1 MTGRRMPA
9 ADRGA
14 GSGAGSGSGDPVEF
28 LVSGAQD
35 VPRARRLV
43 RDVLTVRSLAS
54 VVDDAELCASELIGN
69 GLLHAGPPVRLVLAT
84 TGRQVRIE
92 VHDAS
97 RAQPRPVLGG
107 AESMTGRGL
116 GLIGMLSSRLR
127 VDVTAAGKIVWCEL
141 DGDQPQRLEEIID
154 LDMLLNE
161 WTPETPSQ
169 TVRQVRYPV
178 VLTDVPT
185 ELLLRTKEHTDA
197 VVRELALLR
206 SSEHEAPPGSKRLWD
221 LIDTVVRRFA
231 GPREEIR
238 AQALA
243 ARQRAAERCTLRLEL
258 SAAEADAAEDYLNGL
273 AEADAFSLAA
283 RLLTVVS
290 RPEFRVLRT
299 WYVETLVAQVRAS
312 ASGAPA
318 PAGQSFEE
326 RLIEELRA
334 VTVRREHHERS
345 ARLQRLG
352 ARLVG
357 AVTTEAVTSVVLEE
371 GVQALRALGGGLLLP
386 TGGAHLR
393 LAGTVGYPAE
403 LVERLRGESSDAD
416 LPAAVALRSGEPVWV
431 ESPIER
437 DLRFPTLTGLES
449 EARSWCALPLIVE
462 NRILGALRFS
472 FRDQRLFG
480 PDERDLS
487 LALAALS
494 AQAIDRARLYE
505 HEAMHPIP
513 EPRSGGQG
521 HDRVSSPPR
530 NWYDAFRLPGGALAI
545 AAVDLR
551 RGDPASDVDVLRLRH
566 RLESAIQLDV
576 AAPRVL
582 DHLAAGLPTGREVDC
597 LLLELEAGTGR
608 LTWASAGHPPP
619 FIVPTSRGRLV
630 SSRGRQLV
638 ATGPA
643 LSARGGRWR
652 SRTTRLRSTEVLV
665 IASPGMLDGHGAG
678 PPFGRAGVLAALD
691 GLPVDRLAALP
702 EACLA
707 AVRAHVG
714 AEPGHDVT
722 VAALTRDAGLVTGGK
737 LGLKF

>member
-9 ADRGA
+9 VDRGA
-14 GSGAGSGSGDPVEF
+14 GSGAGSGGGDPVEF
-28 LVSGAQD
+28 LVSGAED

-43 RDVLTVRSLAS
+43 RDVLTERSLAG

-69 GLLHAGPPVRLVLAT
+69 GLLHAGPPVRLVLST
-84 TGRQVRIE
+84 TGHLVRIE

-97 RAQPRPVLGG
+97 RARPRPVLGG
-107 AESMTGRGL
+107 TESMTGRGL

-127 VDVTAAGKIVWCEL
+127 VDITATGKVVWCEL
-141 DGDQPQRLEEIID
+141 DGDQPQRVKEIID
-154 LDMLLNE
+154 LDLLLDQ
-161 WTPETPSQ
+161 WAPETPGRAA
-169 TVRQVRYPV
+169 RQVRYPV
-178 VLTDVPT
+178 VLTNVPT

-206 SSEHEAPPGSKRLWD
+206 SSEHDAPPGSGRLWD

-231 GPREEIR
+231 EQREEIR

-243 ARQRAAERCTLRLEL
+243 ARQRASPRCTLRLEL
-258 SAAEADAAEDYLNGL
+258 STADADAAEDYLNGL
-273 AEADAFSLAA
+273 AEADTFSSAA

-290 RPEFRVLRT
+290 PPEFRALRT
-299 WYVETLVAQVRAS
+299 WYIESLVAQVRAA

-357 AVTTEAVTSVVLEE
+357 AVTTEMAASVVLEE
-371 GVQALRALGGGLLLP
+371 GVAALRALGGGLLLP
-386 TGGAHLR
+386 TDGDRLR
-393 LAGTVGYPAE
+393 LAGAVGYPAE
-403 LVERLRGESSDAD
+403 LVERLHGESGDAD
-416 LPAAVALRSGEPVWV
+416 LPAAVALRTGEPVWV
-431 ESPIER
+431 ESATER
-437 DLRFPTLTGLES
+437 DLRFPALAGLES
-449 EARSWCALPLIVE
+449 HARSWCALPLIVE
-462 NRILGALRFS
+462 GRILGALRFS

-480 PDERDLS
+480 PDERDLA
-487 LALAALS
+487 LTLAALS

-505 HEAMHPIP
+505 REAVHQAPGLRSAGRVPHP
-513 EPRSGGQG
+513 G
-521 HDRVSSPPR
+521 SSPPR
-530 NWYDAFRLPGGALAI
+530 SWYDALRLPGGTLVV

-551 RGDPASDVDVLRLRH
+551 PADPASAVDVLRLRH
-566 RLESAIQLDV
+566 RLESAIELDV

-582 DHLAAGLPTGREVDC
+582 EHLATGLPAGQEVSC

-608 LTWASAGHPPP
+608 LTWANAGHPPP
-619 FIVPTSRGRLV
+619 FIVPTARGRLIG
-630 SSRGRQLV
+630 SRGRQLV
-638 ATGPA
+638 TTGPA
-643 LSARGGRWR
+643 LSARGGRWS
-652 SRTTRLRSTEVLV
+652 SRTTRLRPTEAVV
-665 IASPGMLDGHGAG
+665 IASAGMLDAHGDG

-691 GLPVDRLAALP
+691 GQPTDRLAALP
-702 EACLA
+702 ETCLA

-714 AEPGHDVT
+714 TELGPDVT
-722 VAALTRDAGLVTGGK
+722 VAVLTRHAGLVTTEK
-737 LGLKF
+737 SGLKF